1 MDPEEVRVVLTS
13 YGVDLWAL
21 IDAAIAVAARDHA
34 GELRARRDAIVKRLY
49 SPEPTQCRSCAA
61 PEDLGHE
68 WSEAKETSSPEAKLS
83 ASPSTPRSDPKDDDD
98 DEGEQHRDQDQE
110 DHRMNP
116 DLPIDAEQRR
126 ILAIKER
133 IEDPDQ
139 PEEVLV
145 NRLQKLADMEIT
157 FKALKKETGQYREA
171 RERATQTFVRRSPP
185 ISEAARE
192 EVEGSGGRLGE
203 VEFRWCFSRADPYS
217 PQQLSGKMNQN
228 GHQVVDFGYSPNPH
242 NGGLGLEMESR
253 GKNIPQREAPPKP
266 SPPPPP
272 PKVIKDEK
280 EKDGLID
287 PERLASARKRLHE
300 NYQEA
305 QNAKKQRTIQVMD
318 INEIPKPKNSF
329 FPRNKGGSQ
338 GKHW

>member
-83 ASPSTPRSDPKDDDD
+83 ASPSTPRSDPEDDDD
-98 DEGEQHRDQDQE
+98 DEGVQHRDQDQE

-157 FKALKKETGQYREA
+157 FKALKETDIGRHVNGLRKHSSGE
-171 RERATQTFVRRSPP
+171 VRRLVKLLVRKWKDLVDDWVKSN
-185 ISEAARE
+185 SD
-192 EVEGSGGRLGE
+192 
-203 VEFRWCFSRADPYS
+203 ADPYS